1 MSRAEKARIVA
12 VRVCVRI
19 GELVPEGL
27 GHWHPAGD
35 LVVPQSDVFF
45 DRLKEWETEDTPST
59 RSKLE
64 AASTALMAAWV
75 EAGRQW
81 EAAGRPQVREEMPA

>member
-1 MSRAEKARIVA
+1 MA

-27 GHWHPAGD
+27 GYWHPAGD

-45 DRLKEWETEDTPST
+45 DRLKEWE
-59 RSKLE
+59 
-64 AASTALMAAWV
+64 AA
-75 EAGRQW
+75 E
-81 EAAGRPQVREEMPA
+81 RPQVREEVPA

>member
-1 MSRAEKARIVA
+1 
-12 VRVCVRI
+12 
-19 GELVPEGL
+19 
-27 GHWHPAGD
+27 
-35 LVVPQSDVFF
+35 VFF

-64 AASTALMAAWV
+64 AASTALIEAWV

-81 EAAGRPQVREEMPA
+81 EAAGRPQVREEVPA